1 MSDLKKIAVLL
12 NGPIKNDYRVI
23 KIISSLSKKFEV
35 SLFYMNGQSDDYTIF
50 NEHVTLNS
58 YTKPATFFNKI
69 IQNTLFYYEYSFLA
83 KKVLNSSS
91 TYDYIIANDLPTLLP
106 AYKIAKKQHT
116 KLIYDS
122 HEIYIETIPQFFPK
136 KAPFFKSLLF
146 KLCEFTMKY
155 SGRLIEK
162 KIFKSTHCL
171 ITVNESIKE
180 YFNSIY
186 KITRIEVLMN
196 LPHLNK
202 LPIPNPKIDFKKE
215 FGWSNDDIVF
225 LYQGVLNEGRG
236 LRVLIE
242 SMQKVPAK
250 TKLVILGDGF
260 IKPELIKLVEKNQ
273 LNEKVKF
280 KNKVPLKE
288 LSFYTVAADFGINLL
303 EDINLSKKLASPNK
317 LFEYIHAKIPVLC
330 SKTPE
335 NDKILT
341 EFNIGI
347 STKNTTDEISN
358 SMAKLTHSN
367 RSKFKQNCE
376 LAAQKYNWEQQEN
389 ILYSVF
395 K

>member
-162 KIFKSTHCL
+162 KILKSTHCL